1 MDEFEKIQKLIRLK
15 KYESPGEDFV
25 SDFVSKFRE
34 RQRGEMLKQSALSM
48 FWEQVKMHFSEAP
61 AQKWALAAAIAVMG
75 LASVSWL
82 IAPAGEDGSKNGV
95 KAIAAA
101 GNDEGPPMSVSIGTD
116 TTGKV
121 IPAFSVEAI
130 RIMAVEVEPDPGL
143 LSKHFQN
150 GYEQFIVVPHQNS
163 KSTIAVPYE
172 FVRFEGKPG
181 MR

>member
-15 KYESPGEDFV
+15 KYETPGEDFV
-25 SDFVSKFRE
+25 SDFVAKFRE

-61 AQKWALAAAIAVMG
+61 GQKWALATAAVMAMASITWL
-75 LASVSWL
+75 LAPHGQ
-82 IAPAGEDGSKNGV
+82 AGSKDVV
-95 KAIAAA
+95 KVVAGA
-101 GNDEGPPMSVSIGTD
+101 GNVEASPMSVSIGTD
-116 TTGKV
+116 STGKV

-150 GYEQFIVVPHQNS
+150 GYEQFIIVPHEDS

-172 FVRFEGKPG
+172 FVHFEGKSG
-181 MR
+181 AR

>member
-25 SDFVSKFRE
+25 SDFVTKFRE

-61 AQKWALAAAIAVMG
+61 GQKWALAAAAVLA
-75 LASVSWL
+75 LASITWL
-82 IAPAGEDGSKNGV
+82 MAPDRHAGPQGV
-95 KAIAAA
+95 
-101 GNDEGPPMSVSIGTD
+101 GNAVASARGDEGPPMSVSIGTD
-116 TTGKV
+116 STGKV

-150 GYEQFIVVPHQNS
+150 GYEQFIIVPHEDS

-172 FVRFEGKPG
+172 FVHFEGKPG
-181 MR
+181 VR